1 MAERR
6 PIVVNPIGDLEVL
19 QPGDTLP
26 GGGGGAV
33 LPCFSRTLAA
43 DLTIGT
49 DEVCLTHDIV
59 IGAGVTLT
67 ILTTGELL
75 NL

>member
-6 PIVVNPIGDLEVL
+6 PIVVNPIGELEVL

-26 GGGGGAV
+26 GGGGGGV
-33 LPCFSRTLAA
+33 LPCFQRTLAA
-43 DLTIGT
+43 DLTIGA
-49 DEVCLTHDIV
+49 DEVCLSHDIV
-59 IGAGVTLT
+59 IGAGVTLV
-67 ILTTGELL
+67 IDATGELL

>member
-1 MAERR
+1 
-6 PIVVNPIGDLEVL
+6 
-19 QPGDTLP
+19 
-26 GGGGGAV
+26 V
-33 LPCFSRTLAA
+33 LPCFKRTLAA
-43 DLTIGT
+43 DLTIGA
-49 DEVCLTHDIV
+49 DEVCLSHDMV